1 MKAVISWQC
10 TKAFTSLNKL
20 CPDLF
25 MSTVVGYLI
34 PKAKGRGLEYGLS
47 RGLEGGEELTT
58 CVPSASSR
66 DPTMHKSPRKAKRR
80 MSGGKRRFLS
90 MHCLIKKK
98 YVDYL
103 LCAGDA
109 VGVKLLP

>member
-1 MKAVISWQC
+1 MKAVISWQS

-20 CPDLF
+20 CPNLF

-34 PKAKGRGLEYGLS
+34 HRAKGRGLEYGLS
-47 RGLEGGEELTT
+47 GGLEGGEELTT

-66 DPTMHKSPRKAKRR
+66 DPTMHKSPRKVKRR

-90 MHCLIKKK
+90 IYCLIKKNMLIT
-98 YVDYL
+98 YL
-103 LCAGDA
+103 VLGMQ
-109 VGVKLLP
+109 